1 MGTGQWAVATAGVVL
16 MGLAVVD
23 LFLTA
28 LHPDVDGPMARNV
41 QRGVW
46 RVLVAG
52 DRRRR
57 QRRRLMALAG
67 PLMMALTFLAW
78 LAALV
83 LGFALAIWPFLAD
96 AFKSEPELGSLGF
109 LDALYFSGSAIS
121 TLGFG
126 DVTPVSRP
134 QQLLTVVA
142 SLSGFSMLTGIVAYL
157 LEVLG
162 SLHNRVRLAMRV
174 GEDTDG
180 RHDGVEVLATWLADE
195 ELGDVRQRLEK
206 WADLLRDTQDEMHRF
221 PLVSVCY
228 RSQDPHQDPEPA
240 VRAVAQT
247 VVAGHLLAEDERY
260 RRLRPCLHGLDRA
273 VTRFMVVTARQY
285 LGQDLME
292 GLADPHPTEDD
303 ERHVGDICRR
313 LREQFDLDPRSDE
326 QATVQALELTCRARI
341 FLDGF
346 HRLTGW
352 QSHDDIRWD
361 QPVSVPTGSTS
372 R

>member
-1 MGTGQWAVATAGVVL
+1 MGLGQWAVAAAGSAL
-16 MGLAVVD
+16 MLLAIVD

-28 LHPDVDGPMARNV
+28 LHPDIDGPLAGNV

-52 DRRRR
+52 NRRRNR
-57 QRRRLMALAG
+57 RRRLMALAG
-67 PLMMALTFLAW
+67 PLMMVMTFVVW
-78 LAALV
+78 VVTLV
-83 LGFALAIWPFLAD
+83 LGFALAVWPFLGD
-96 AFKSEPELGSLGF
+96 AFQSEPALGNLGF
-109 LDALYFSGSAIS
+109 LDALYFSGSTVS

-126 DVTPVSRP
+126 DISPVTRP
-134 QQLLTVVA
+134 LQLLTVAA

-162 SLHNRVRLAMRV
+162 SLHNRVRLALRV

-180 RHDGVEVLATWLADE
+180 RYDGPEVLAGWLAGD

-206 WADLLRDTQDEMHRF
+206 WADLLRDTQDEIHRF
-221 PLVSVCY
+221 PLISVCY
-228 RSQDPHQDPEPA
+228 RSRDPHQDPEPA

-247 VVAGHLLAEDERY
+247 VIAGHLLASHDGY
-260 RRLRPCLHGLDRA
+260 RRLRTSLQGLDRA
-273 VTRFMVVTARQY
+273 VSRFVVVMARQY
-285 LGQDLME
+285 LGRKLLE
-292 GLADPHPTEDD
+292 ELAHPHPTEGDHA
-303 ERHVGDICRR
+303 HVEDVRRR
-313 LREQFDLDPRSDE
+313 LADHFDVDLHPAEADLSR
-326 QATVQALELTCRARI
+326 ALELTCRARI

-352 QSHDDIRWD
+352 RTQEEAHGD
-361 QPVSVPTGSTS
+361 QPVSVPTL